1 MLEIGTTHNLEIL
14 YIDERGAALAWN
26 EGQSVLL
33 PQSQVPAKAT
43 PGQYLQV
50 FVYRGRKEALIAT
63 LVPPLAQSGE
73 FALMR
78 VKHTNQYGAFMD
90 WGLDK
95 DLLVPFA
102 QQTEKMQQDRHYI
115 IHVGVDNSGRLI
127 GSAKVERFL
136 NPDPSALTPGHEVTA
151 LVWQF
156 TDLGAKLILDNTWA
170 GLLYRSEI
178 PAGLKRGDR
187 LQVYVQRVRD
197 DGGVDVSLSPV
208 GKAARE
214 QAADR
219 ILRELKKHKHLPL
232 HDGSSPAEIEA
243 ALGLSKKAFK
253 RAVGILYKEGKI
265 ALKGDGIHLKPQT
278 KSKT

>member
-14 YIDERGAALAWN
+14 NIDERGATLAWN
-26 EGQSVLL
+26 PGETVLL
-33 PQSQVPAKAT
+33 PQSQVPPQST
-43 PGQYLQV
+43 VGQKLKV

-63 LVPPLAQSGE
+63 LEPPVARSGE

-102 QQTEKMQQDRHYI
+102 QQGEKMLQDRHYI
-115 IHVGVDNSGRLI
+115 IHVGVDNTGRLI

-136 NPDPSALTPGHEVTA
+136 NPDTSTLVPGQEVTA

-187 LQVYVQRVRD
+187 IQVYIQRVRD

-208 GKAARE
+208 GKAARD
-214 QAADR
+214 QAAER
-219 ILRELKKHKHLPL
+219 ILRELKKQPHLPL

-253 RAVGILYKEGKI
+253 RAVGNLYKEGKI
-265 ALKGDGIHLKPQT
+265 VLKGDGIHLKA
-278 KSKT
+278 KSGK

>member
-14 YIDERGAALAWN
+14 HIDERGATLGWN

-33 PQSQVPAKAT
+33 PQSQVPAQAA
-43 PGQYLQV
+43 PGQHLQV

-63 LVPPLAQSGE
+63 LTPPVAQSGE

-102 QQTEKMQQDRHYI
+102 QQPEKMQLDRHYI
-115 IHVGVDNSGRLI
+115 IHVGVDNTGRLI

-136 NPDPSALTPGHEVTA
+136 NPDPGALTPGQEFTA

-170 GLLYRSEI
+170 GLLYRSEV

-197 DGGVDVSLSPV
+197 DGGVDVSLTPV
-208 GKAARE
+208 GKVARE
-214 QAADR
+214 QAAEH
-219 ILRELKKHKHLPL
+219 ILRELRKHPHIPL
-232 HDGSSPAEIEA
+232 HDGSTPAEIEA

-265 ALKGDGIHLKPQT
+265 ALKGDGIHLKP
-278 KSKT
+278 KSQK

>member
-14 YIDERGAALAWN
+14 NIDERGATLEWN
-26 EGQSVLL
+26 PGETVLL
-33 PQSQVPAKAT
+33 PQSQVPAHAAV
-43 PGQYLQV
+43 GQKLKV
-50 FVYRGRKEALIAT
+50 FVYRGRKEALIGT
-63 LVPPLAQSGE
+63 LNPPLAQSGE

-78 VKHTNQYGAFMD
+78 VKQSNQFGAFMD

-102 QQTEKMQQDRHYI
+102 QQPEKMQLDRHYI
-115 IHVGVDNSGRLI
+115 VHVGVDNSGRLI

-136 NPDPSALTPGHEVTA
+136 NPDLSALSPGQEVTA

-197 DGGVDVSLSPV
+197 DGGMDVSLSPV

-214 QAADR
+214 QAAEH
-219 ILRELKKHKHLPL
+219 ILSELKKHQHIPL
-232 HDGSSPAEIEA
+232 HDGSTPAEIEA

-265 ALKGDGIHLKPQT
+265 ALKADGIHLKT
-278 KSKT
+278 KSQK

>member
-14 YIDERGAALAWN
+14 HIDERGATLAWN
-26 EGQSVLL
+26 EGQNVLL
-33 PQSQVPAKAT
+33 PQSQVPAQAA
-43 PGQYLQV
+43 PGQHLQV

-63 LVPPLAQSGE
+63 LTPPIAQSGE

-102 QQTEKMQQDRHYI
+102 QQPEKMQLDRHYI
-115 IHVGVDNSGRLI
+115 IHVGVDNTGRLI

-136 NPDPSALTPGHEVTA
+136 NPDPSALVPGQEVAA
-151 LVWQF
+151 LVWEF
-156 TDLGAKLILDNTWA
+156 TDLGAKLILDNTWT

-178 PAGLKRGDR
+178 PPGLKRGDS
-187 LQVYVQRVRD
+187 LQVYIQRVRE
-197 DGGVDVSLSPV
+197 DGGVDVSLTPV
-208 GKAARE
+208 GKVARE
-214 QAADR
+214 QAVER
-219 ILRELKKHKHLPL
+219 ILLELKKDPHLPL
-232 HDGSSPAEIEA
+232 HDGSTPAEIEA

-265 ALKGDGIHLKPQT
+265 DLKGDGIHLKPQT
-278 KSKT
+278 KGKK